1 MKKLFSRSV
10 LSLLLVVVSASA
22 SAGNNTGFTPV
33 AQLAYATSGIVQV
46 RFPVASVTG
55 MPACVPAGNVGNE
68 YTFVFDAT
76 TLAGKAMLAG
86 FLEAHSAGIPVW
98 VFGTGTCNGGFESV
112 ANFSTQN

>member
-10 LSLLLVVVSASA
+10 LSLLVVVSASA
-22 SAGNNTGFTPV
+22 SAGSNTGFTPV

-55 MPACVPAGNVGNE
+55 IPACAGNVGNE

-76 TLAGKAMLAG
+76 TVAGKAMLAG
-86 FLEAHSAGIPVW
+86 FLEAHSTGIPVW